1 MYNTIKKWNKIKQKT
16 FEWYEERNK
25 VITATN
31 VSSILEINPYV
42 SKYEV
47 LQNKIEKNTIGIMN
61 PATSWGEFH
70 EPLAK
75 KYYET
80 MPLINGS
87 RKIHEVGLIHHPIYN
102 WLAASPDGVVECLEN
117 NINSD
122 KKWWLLEIKCPYN
135 REFKNKGHKTPSY
148 IWVQIQIQL
157 EVCDLP
163 FCHLLQCKYVS
174 NTNSLFSDKS
184 SNTSQLEHK
193 KITTILRDKEWFNN
207 IALPK
212 LIDFW
217 NLILKSK
224 QYNNFINP
232 YPNPKEWVSLNSFTG
247 FLLKDPIIDWLNMY
261 SNSDIIKN
269 ISNKYPVVNNIYKN
283 KIKDKINTFKS
294 IIDQI
299 TKYGIENNKNVIY
312 VSNIDEKFSEDL
324 SVSKYEITKK
334 ALDDK
339 IDIIIRPVLL
349 DYKKKIYGIPDILMK
364 NEVALNYLEKYP
376 NTSSLNFLSTSD
388 KNNYTIFSVTTKNN
402 YPKNGLLSKW
412 DNVLKNKYNGYA
424 TILNS
429 ITNNSQTLISLI
441 GINTCILFEQETVDT
456 NEYVKINDGVQW
468 VRTLRKEGESWL
480 KCITSDNIP
489 TNRNIMPNMCNKFDQ
504 HWRHIKKELAEKWGE
519 LTLLWYCG
527 IDQRNR
533 AYDKGIYTWKNVNSL
548 DVNSLDVN
556 SLGVNSLGINSLGVN
571 SLDVNSLGINSLG
584 VNSLGI
590 NSLGVN
596 SLDVNS
602 LDVNTV
608 TPDEIVMSLYAN
620 NNNYV
625 NSFSNRKRIIKSMIT
640 LNRTPDKVYSSRN
653 EGEITEP
660 YIDTHNALEVYIDFE
675 TLPKKIINKNYSK
688 KLRSRLDIIYLIGMK
703 WVCKD
708 TNTLKFKSFI
718 TDTLTLDA
726 EKDMIIKWWDTVK
739 KLKKETKSEKV
750 ILYHW
755 SPAEERF
762 LNSAFKRHSLSYI
775 KNNLNSSYYELRDLM
790 EMYVDAEVVIRNVWG
805 YSIKDVAKGLNKN
818 GLIPEVWDDTEKGGD
833 TINSGEGTITTAT
846 NCYSEINR
854 GISIHNNPNF
864 TPLKEYNEMDCNVL
878 YYLLNFLRNFVYS
891 KDPRQKRKNDRS
903 CKRDRCLDISENI
916 NNYKK
921 KKFK

>member
-1 MYNTIKKWNKIKQKT
+1 MYNTIKKWNTIKQKT
-16 FEWYEERNK
+16 FEWYEERDK

-31 VSSILEINPYV
+31 VSSILEINPYI

-47 LQNKIEKNTIGIMN
+47 LQNKIEKNTISSIN
-61 PATSWGEFH
+61 SATTWGEVH

-87 RKIHEVGLIHHPIYN
+87 RKIHEVGLIHHPKYN

-117 NINSD
+117 NINSE
-122 KKWWLLEIKCPYN
+122 KKWWLLEIKCPYK

-174 NTNSLFSDKS
+174 NTNSKSLFSDKS

-269 ISNKYPVVNNIYKN
+269 LSNKYPVVNNIYKN

-312 VSNIDEKFSEDL
+312 VSNIDEQLSEDL

-364 NEVALNYLEKYP
+364 NDVALNYLEKYP
-376 NTSSLNFLSTSD
+376 NTNSLNFLSTSN

-424 TILNS
+424 TILNT

-480 KCITSDNIP
+480 KCITSDDIP

-504 HWRHIKKELAEKWGE
+504 HWKYIKKELAEKWGE

-548 DVNSLDVN
+548 NSVNS
-556 SLGVNSLGINSLGVN
+556 
-571 SLDVNSLGINSLG
+571 
-584 VNSLGI
+584 
-590 NSLGVN
+590 
-596 SLDVNS
+596 
-602 LDVNTV
+602 V
-608 TPDEIVMSLYAN
+608 TPEEIVMSLYSN
-620 NNNYV
+620 NNNYI
-625 NSFSNRKRIIKSMIT
+625 NSFSNRKRIINSMIT

-653 EGEITEP
+653 KGEITEP

-675 TLPKKIINKNYSK
+675 TLPKKIINNTYSK

-718 TDTLTLDA
+718 TDSLTLVA

-775 KNNLNSSYYELRDLM
+775 KNNLNSSYELRDLM
-790 EMYVDAEVVIRNVWG
+790 EMYVEAEVVIRNVWG
-805 YSIKDVAKGLNKN
+805 YSIKDVAKGLNKH

-846 NCYSEINR
+846 ICYNEINS

-921 KKFK
+921 KKII